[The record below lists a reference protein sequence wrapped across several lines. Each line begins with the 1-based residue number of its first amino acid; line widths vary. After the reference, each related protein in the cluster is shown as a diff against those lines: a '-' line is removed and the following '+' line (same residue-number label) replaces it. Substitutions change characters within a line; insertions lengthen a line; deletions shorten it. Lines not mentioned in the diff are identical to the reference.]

1 MPFAEMIDP
10 ATQRTRIRRVDIHS
24 ESYRVARKY
33 MIRLE
38 KADLANQEMK
48 LRLAAAA
55 KMEPDEFERQFGD
68 VAGVAAIS

>member
-1 MPFAEMIDP
+1 
-10 ATQRTRIRRVDIHS
+10 
-24 ESYRVARKY
+24 

-55 KMEPDEFERQFGD
+55 KMEPDEFERQFGA
-68 VAGVAAIS
+68 VAGVAATS